1 MKEGV
6 YVENAEWCGM
16 ERGSLVSTLSESTS
30 ILTSL
35 VPSAREW
42 NHRLLCSA
50 LPFRLPPSPSP
61 APNYSTDVSQDGEEI
76 TSENMLVKD
85 DNAFL

>member
-1 MKEGV
+1 
-6 YVENAEWCGM
+6 M

-61 APNYSTDVSQDGEEI
+61 SPAPNYSTDVSQDGEEI

-85 DNAFL
+85 DDAFL

>member
-1 MKEGV
+1 MPSGV
-6 YVENAEWCGM
+6 QWNGVPSCPPCLNQQAFLQAWY
-16 ERGSLVSTLSESTS
+16 
-30 ILTSL
+30 L
-35 VPSAREW
+35 VPGSGTIAW
-42 NHRLLCSA
+42 FSPPP

-85 DNAFL
+85 DDAFL

>member
-1 MKEGV
+1 
-6 YVENAEWCGM
+6 M

-42 NHRLLCSA
+42 NHRLVSPLPPP
-50 LPFRLPPSPSP
+50 LPFRLPPSPSPSPSP

-85 DNAFL
+85 DDDAFL